1 MKPIETARLRL
12 RRWRD
17 ADRAPF
23 AAMSADAEVM
33 EFFPAP
39 LSPGESNAFVDR
51 IEAHWEARGYG
62 NYALEE
68 RETGAFVG
76 LTGLFDV
83 FPEAHFAPSVEI
95 GWRLARPYW
104 HLGYAREAAEA
115 VISGAFAEHDFPEIV
130 AFTAKP
136 NLRSAALMQRLGM
149 TRDPADDFDHPSVAQ
164 GHPLRPHVLYR
175 LKRNDFERR

>member
-1 MKPIETARLRL
+1 MTPIETPRLRL

-23 AAMSADAEVM
+23 AAMSADPAVM
-33 EFFPAP
+33 EFFPKT
-39 LSPGESNAFVDR
+39 LSRAEADAFIDR
-51 IEAHWEARGYG
+51 IEAHWAEHGFG

-76 LTGLFDV
+76 LTGLFVV

-95 GWRLARPYW
+95 GWRLARPFW
-104 HLGYAREAAEA
+104 SQGYAREAAEA
-115 VISGAFAEHDFPEIV
+115 VIAAAFAEHDFPEIV
-130 AFTAKP
+130 AFTAVP
-136 NLRSAALMQRLGM
+136 NTRSAALMQRLGM
-149 TRDPADDFDHPSVAQ
+149 TRDPADDFDHPGVPE

-175 LKRNDFERR
+175 ISRAEFAGR

>member
-1 MKPIETARLRL
+1 MKPIETPRLRL

-23 AAMSADAEVM
+23 AAMSADPAVM

-39 LSPGESNAFVDR
+39 LTAAEADAFIDR

-83 FPEAHFAPSVEI
+83 FPTAHFAPSVEI
-95 GWRLARPYW
+95 GWRLAKPYW
-104 HLGYAREAAEA
+104 SKGYAREAAEA
-115 VISGAFAEHDFPEIV
+115 VIAAAFAEHDFPEIV

-136 NLRSAALMQRLGM
+136 NTRSAGLMQRLGM
-149 TRDPADDFDHPSVAQ
+149 TRDPADDFEHPGVPE
-164 GHPLRPHVLYR
+164 GHPLRLHVLYR
-175 LKRNDFERR
+175 LKREEFEGR

>member
-12 RRWRD
+12 RRWQD

-23 AAMSADAEVM
+23 AAMSADPAVM
-33 EFFPAP
+33 EFFPALLTP
-39 LSPGESNAFVDR
+39 DQANAFIDR
-51 IEAHWEARGYG
+51 VEAHWDSRGYG

-68 RETGAFVG
+68 RDSGAFVG

-83 FPEAHFAPSVEI
+83 FPEAPFAPSVEI
-95 GWRLARPYW
+95 GWRLARPFW
-104 HLGYAREAAEA
+104 SWGYAREAAEA
-115 VISGAFAEHDFPEIV
+115 VIASAFAQHDFPEIV

-136 NLRSAALMQRLGM
+136 NIRSAALMQRLGM
-149 TRDPADDFDHPSVAQ
+149 TRDPADDFDHPGVAE

-175 LKRNDFERR
+175 ISRGDFERR

>member
-23 AAMSADAEVM
+23 AAMSADPQVM
-33 EFFPAP
+33 EFFPA
-39 LSPGESNAFVDR
+39 LLTTDQSNAFIDR
-51 IEAHWEARGYG
+51 IEAHWDARGYG

-68 RETGAFVG
+68 RDTGAFVG

-95 GWRLARPYW
+95 GWRLARPFW
-104 HLGYAREAAEA
+104 SRGYAREAAEA
-115 VISGAFAEHDFPEIV
+115 VIAAAFAEHDFPEIV
-130 AFTAKP
+130 AFTARL
-136 NLRSAALMQRLGM
+136 NVRSAALMQRLGM
-149 TRDPADDFDHPSVAQ
+149 TRDPADDFEHPRVAE
-164 GHPLRPHVLYR
+164 GDPLRPHVLYR
-175 LKRNDFERR
+175 LKRQHFESR

>member
-1 MKPIETARLRL
+1 MSEIETPRLRL

-23 AAMSADAEVM
+23 AAMSADPAVM

-39 LSPGESNAFVDR
+39 LTRAEADAFIDR
-51 IEAHWEARGYG
+51 IEAHWDDRGYG

-68 RETGAFVG
+68 RDTGAFVG

-83 FPEAHFAPSVEI
+83 FPEAPFAPGVEI
-95 GWRLARPYW
+95 GWRLDKPFW
-104 HLGYAREAAEA
+104 SKGYAREAAEA
-115 VISGAFAEHDFPEIV
+115 VLASSFTRHDFPEIV
-130 AFTAKP
+130 AFTART
-136 NLRSAALMQRLGM
+136 NTRSAGLMERLGM
-149 TRDPADDFDHPSVAQ
+149 TRDLAGDFDFPGLEA

-175 LKRNDFERR
+175 ITRNDFERR

>member
-1 MKPIETARLRL
+1 MKPIQTARLRL
-12 RRWRD
+12 RRWND

-23 AAMSADAEVM
+23 AAMSADPAVM
-33 EFFPAP
+33 EFFPAT
-39 LSPGESNAFVDR
+39 LRRDEADAFIDR
-51 IEAHWEARGYG
+51 VEAHWETHGFG

-68 RETGAFVG
+68 LDTGAFVG

-104 HLGYAREAAEA
+104 GMGYAREAAEA
-115 VISGAFAEHDFPEIV
+115 VIASAFAEHDFPEIV
-130 AFTAKP
+130 AFTAEP
-136 NLRSAALMQRLGM
+136 NIRSAGLMQRLGM
-149 TRDPADDFDHPSVAQ
+149 TRDPADDFNHPNVAA

-175 LKRNDFERR
+175 LKRDDFGRR

>member
-1 MKPIETARLRL
+1 MKPIETPRLRL

-23 AAMSADAEVM
+23 AAMSADPAVM

-39 LSPGESNAFVDR
+39 LSRDEANAFIDR

-95 GWRLARPYW
+95 GWRLARPFW
-104 HLGYAREAAEA
+104 SKGLAREAAEA
-115 VISGAFAEHDFPEIV
+115 VIAAAFAEHDFPEIV

-136 NLRSAALMQRLGM
+136 NTRSAALMQRLGM
-149 TRDPADDFDHPSVAQ
+149 HRDAADDFDYPGVPE

-175 LKRNDFERR
+175 LKREAFEER

>member
-12 RRWRD
+12 RRWQD

-23 AAMSADAEVM
+23 AAMSADPLVM

-39 LSPGESNAFVDR
+39 LDAKQANAFIDR
-51 IEAHWEARGYG
+51 LERLWDARGYS
-62 NYALEE
+62 NFALEE

-76 LTGLFDV
+76 LTGLLDV
-83 FPEAHFAPSVEI
+83 FPEAPFAPSVEI
-95 GWRLARPYW
+95 GWRLARPFW
-104 HLGYAREAAEA
+104 GKGYAREAAEA
-115 VISGAFAEHDFPEIV
+115 VLAAGFAEHDFPEIV

-149 TRDPADDFDHPSVAQ
+149 TRDPADDFDHPAVAE

-175 LKRNDFERR
+175 ISREDLEGR